1 MYRYNGE
8 QIQTAYGV
16 NGEALAQ
23 AYDVYGNPLITTYD
37 LAVMTYNVQHFS
49 GRNSNQAMQER
60 ILQAYQPDIVGLQEL
75 GSGTMPA
82 LGVTLFADYENQ
94 FLGSDTNKSGI
105 VSKYALTN
113 PAFTAYTQKASE
125 TRGYEKTYITVNGKQ
140 IALFN
145 THVETISSMTV
156 HNAQLKQ
163 LFDDMQTETSFIA
176 LGDFNA
182 ETHSKTDSEYIN
194 GLQQFV
200 DAGYHM
206 VNWKDGF
213 TDSWFN
219 GTTVTGS
226 NYKCPCDNIITSQDI
241 NIVRWVYDPIKL
253 EYESGAID
261 HIAVVAYLEVTS
273 S

>member
-1 MYRYNGE
+1 MYDINGN
-8 QIQTAYGV
+8 QIQTAYDIDGSPLLQV
-16 NGEALAQ
+16 
-23 AYDVYGNPLITTYD
+23 YDINGNPLINYD
-37 LAVMTYNVQHFS
+37 LAVMTYNVQKFN
-49 GRNSNQAMQER
+49 GRNANQTMQER

-75 GSGTMPA
+75 GGGSMPS
-82 LGVTLFADYENQ
+82 LGVTLFADYQNQ

-113 PAFTAYTQKASE
+113 PTFTAYTQKASE

-145 THVETISSMTV
+145 THMETIGSYAV
-156 HNAQLKQ
+156 HVAQMKQ
-163 LFDDMQTETSFIA
+163 LFDDVQTENTFIA
-176 LGDFNA
+176 IGDFNA
-182 ETHSKTDSEYIN
+182 ECHSTSDAEYTDT
-194 GLQQFV
+194 LKQWV
-200 DAGYHM
+200 DAGYNM
-206 VNWKDGF
+206 VNWKATF

-219 GTTVTGS
+219 GTTVAGS

>member
-1 MYRYNGE
+1 MYDINGN

-16 NGEALAQ
+16 NGEALTQ
-23 AYDVYGNPLITTYD
+23 AYDIYGNPLITTYD
-37 LAVMTYNVQHFS
+37 LAVMTYNVQRFG
-49 GRNSNQAMQER
+49 GRNGNQAMQER
-60 ILQAYQPDIVGLQEL
+60 ILEAYKPDIVGLQEL

-94 FLGSDTNKSGI
+94 FLGSSTNKSGI
-105 VSKYALTN
+105 VSKYTLTN
-113 PAFTAYTQKASE
+113 PTFTAYTQKASE

-145 THVETISSMTV
+145 THLETLTYRAV
-156 HNAQLKQ
+156 HTAQMKQ
-163 LFDDMQTETSFIA
+163 LFDDIQTETSFIA

-182 ETHSKTDSEYIN
+182 ETHSTTDTEYTETLKQWI
-194 GLQQFV
+194 

-206 VNWKDGF
+206 VNWKQAF

-219 GTTVTGS
+219 GTTVAGS

-241 NIVRWVYDPIKL
+241 NIVRSVYDPIKL
-253 EYESGAID
+253 EYESGTID
-261 HIAVVAYLEVTS
+261 HIAVIAYLTVGG
-273 S
+273 

>member
-1 MYRYNGE
+1 MYKYNGE
-8 QIQTAYGV
+8 QIQTAYSVSGSPLV
-16 NGEALAQ
+16 Q
-23 AYDVYGNPLITTYD
+23 AYDINGNPLINYD
-37 LAVMTYNVQHFS
+37 LAVMTYNVQRFS
-49 GRNSNQAMQER
+49 GRNANQAMQER

-113 PAFTAYTQKASE
+113 PTFTAYTNNASE

-145 THVETISSMTV
+145 THLETISHSAVRTAQM
-156 HNAQLKQ
+156 AQL
-163 LFDDMQTETSFIA
+163 FADVQTESTFIA
-176 LGDFNA
+176 IGDFNA
-182 ETHSKTDSEYIN
+182 ETHSTSDTEYIDT
-194 GLQQFV
+194 LKQWI

-206 VNWKDGF
+206 VNWEDGF
-213 TDSWFN
+213 IDSWFN
-219 GTTVTGS
+219 GTTVAGS
-226 NYKCPCDNIITSQDI
+226 DYKCPCDNIITSQDI
-241 NIVRWVYDPIKL
+241 NIVRSVYDPIKL

-261 HIAVVAYLEVTS
+261 HIAVVAYLAIE
-273 S
+273 